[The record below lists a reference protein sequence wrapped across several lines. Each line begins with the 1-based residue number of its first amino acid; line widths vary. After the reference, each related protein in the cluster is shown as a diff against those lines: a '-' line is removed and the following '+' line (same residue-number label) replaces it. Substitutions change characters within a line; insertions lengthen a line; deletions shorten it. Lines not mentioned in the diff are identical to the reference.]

1 MIKREV
7 PYISY
12 QDFLL
17 KVLEMAEFLTYHRKK
32 ILVAFVISALLMTG
46 LCGQLGFL
54 MIARSDHYSKMA
66 DALHE
71 RERTIK
77 ASRGE
82 IVDRNGTVIAANR
95 TVCTVSVIHNQVT
108 EPEKVIRELVRILEL
123 PEPEVRK
130 KVEKWSSR
138 EIIRTNVE
146 KSVGDQIMNLGLSGV
161 KVDEDYKRYYPYGSL
176 ASKVLGF
183 TGADNQGIIGL
194 EVMYERYLKGRDGL
208 ILTTSDAKGT
218 ELQNAAEER
227 VEPVPGNTLT
237 VSLDV
242 NIQKYAEQAAY
253 QVMEKKGAK
262 AVSVIVMNPR
272 NGEIYAMVNVPE
284 FDLNDPFTLN
294 VESGGLTGTELQ
306 DARNKMWRNRCIND
320 TYEPGSTFKIIT
332 AAAGLEAG
340 VVHLDDRFSCPGFR
354 IVEDRKI
361 RCHKIGGHGG
371 ETFLQGA
378 MNSCN
383 PVFIDVGAR
392 LGVDSF
398 YHYFEQFGLL
408 GKTGIDLPGEAATIM
423 HKKENMGLVELATVS
438 FGQSFQIT
446 TIRLAATVC
455 SLINGGQKITPHC
468 GVEVR
473 EDDGTLLETLSYKEG
488 KQIVSEQVSKT
499 MRMILE
505 KVVSEGGGKK
515 AYIEGYHIGGKT
527 ATSETLPRSANKY
540 ISSFLGF
547 VPAEDP
553 RILGICIINNPQGV
567 YYGGTDICNGEFC
580 GNTIL
585 CALHTPIDDFEDK
598 NSGDFISEMGVIV
611 GKLAAYLGC
620 RNFPPYNY
628 DDINNIVI
636 YKDYH
641 FYHNCPLVLKND
653 VGFVLFSIL
662 CNINYA
668 IKFVENYFVENIPQK
683 FKFAYLQYYYLCDFI
698 REMNE
703 LLNTKLELNSS
714 LKNRNIRNCLAHYGL
729 GQFMKETD
737 IDKEDILKGITVKAF
752 NMEYYHCKELL
763 YDYLN
768 KLAIQIKYK
777 IF

>member
-1 MIKREV
+1 
-7 PYISY
+7 
-12 QDFLL
+12 
-17 KVLEMAEFLTYHRKK
+17 MAEFLTHHRKK
-32 ILVAFVISALLMTG
+32 LFIVFLISVLLMVG
-46 LCGQLGFL
+46 LCAQLGFL

-66 DALHE
+66 DELHK

-77 ASRGE
+77 AARGE

-446 TIRLAATVC
+446 PIQLITTASSI
-455 SLINGGQKITPHC
+455 INGGRRITPHFAMN
-468 GVEVR
+468 VEST
-473 EDDGTLLETLSYKEG
+473 DGTYYQKFSYPE
-488 KQIVSEQVSKT
+488 
-499 MRMILE
+499 RMG
-505 KVVSEGGGKK
+505 VVSEATSETMRYILEQVVAEGSGKRAK
-515 AYIEGYHIGGKT
+515 LPGYRVGGKT
-527 ATSETLPRSANKY
+527 ATSEKLPRSLKKY

-547 VPAEDP
+547 APADDP
-553 RILGICIINNPQGV
+553 QVIAAPVVADIFWNILP
-567 YYGGTDICNGEFC
+567 YLDI
-580 GNTIL
+580 T
-585 CALHTPIDDFEDK
+585 
-598 NSGDFISEMGVIV
+598 SVS
-611 GKLAAYLGC
+611 
-620 RNFPPYNY
+620 
-628 DDINNIVI
+628 
-636 YKDYH
+636 
-641 FYHNCPLVLKND
+641 
-653 VGFVLFSIL
+653 
-662 CNINYA
+662 
-668 IKFVENYFVENIPQK
+668 
-683 FKFAYLQYYYLCDFI
+683 
-698 REMNE
+698 
-703 LLNTKLELNSS
+703 
-714 LKNRNIRNCLAHYGL
+714 
-729 GQFMKETD
+729 ETD
-737 IDKEDILKGITVKAF
+737 
-752 NMEYYHCKELL
+752 
-763 YDYLN
+763 
-768 KLAIQIKYK
+768 
-777 IF
+777 

>member
-1 MIKREV
+1 
-7 PYISY
+7 
-12 QDFLL
+12 
-17 KVLEMAEFLTYHRKK
+17 MAEFLTHHRKK
-32 ILVAFVISALLMTG
+32 LFIVFLISVLLMVG
-46 LCGQLGFL
+46 LCAQLGFL

-66 DALHE
+66 DELHK

-77 ASRGE
+77 AARGE

-108 EPEKVIRELVRILEL
+108 EPEKVIQELVRILEL

-161 KVDEDYKRYYPYGSL
+161 KVDEDYKRYYPYRSL

-446 TIRLAATVC
+446 PIQLITTASSI
-455 SLINGGQKITPHC
+455 INGGRRITPHFAMN
-468 GVEVR
+468 VEST
-473 EDDGTLLETLSYKEG
+473 DGTYYQKFSYPE
-488 KQIVSEQVSKT
+488 
-499 MRMILE
+499 RMG
-505 KVVSEGGGKK
+505 VVSEATSETMRYILEQVVAEGSGKRAK
-515 AYIEGYHIGGKT
+515 LPGYRVGGKT
-527 ATSETLPRSANKY
+527 ATSEKLPRSLKKY

-547 VPAEDP
+547 APADDP
-553 RILGICIINNPQGV
+553 QVIALITIDEPVGI
-567 YYGGTDICNGEFC
+567 YYGGTIAAPVVADIFSN
-580 GNTIL
+580 IL
-585 CALHTPIDDFEDK
+585 P
-598 NSGDFISEMGVIV
+598 
-611 GKLAAYLGC
+611 YL
-620 RNFPPYNY
+620 
-628 DDINNIVI
+628 DITSV
-636 YKDYH
+636 
-641 FYHNCPLVLKND
+641 
-653 VGFVLFSIL
+653 S
-662 CNINYA
+662 
-668 IKFVENYFVENIPQK
+668 
-683 FKFAYLQYYYLCDFI
+683 
-698 REMNE
+698 
-703 LLNTKLELNSS
+703 
-714 LKNRNIRNCLAHYGL
+714 
-729 GQFMKETD
+729 ETD
-737 IDKEDILKGITVKAF
+737 
-752 NMEYYHCKELL
+752 
-763 YDYLN
+763 
-768 KLAIQIKYK
+768 
-777 IF
+777 

>member
-1 MIKREV
+1 MT
-7 PYISY
+7 
-12 QDFLL
+12 
-17 KVLEMAEFLTYHRKK
+17 EFLTHHRKK
-32 ILVAFVISALLMTG
+32 LFIVFLISALLMVG
-46 LCGQLGFL
+46 LCAQLGFL

-66 DALHE
+66 DELHK

-77 ASRGE
+77 AARGE

-208 ILTTSDAKGT
+208 ILTISDAKGT

-446 TIRLAATVC
+446 PIQLITTASSI
-455 SLINGGQKITPHC
+455 INGGRRITPHFAMN
-468 GVEVR
+468 VEST
-473 EDDGTLLETLSYKEG
+473 DGTYYQKFSYPE
-488 KQIVSEQVSKT
+488 
-499 MRMILE
+499 RMG
-505 KVVSEGGGKK
+505 VVSEATSETMRYILEQVVAEGSGKRAK
-515 AYIEGYHIGGKT
+515 LPGYRVGGKT
-527 ATSETLPRSANKY
+527 ATSEKLPRSLKKY

-547 VPAEDP
+547 APADDP
-553 RILGICIINNPQGV
+553 QVIALITIDEPVGI
-567 YYGGTDICNGEFC
+567 YYGGTIAAPVVADIFSN
-580 GNTIL
+580 IL
-585 CALHTPIDDFEDK
+585 PYLDIT
-598 NSGDFISEMGVIV
+598 SVSE
-611 GKLAAYLGC
+611 A
-620 RNFPPYNY
+620 
-628 DDINNIVI
+628 D
-636 YKDYH
+636 
-641 FYHNCPLVLKND
+641 
-653 VGFVLFSIL
+653 
-662 CNINYA
+662 
-668 IKFVENYFVENIPQK
+668 
-683 FKFAYLQYYYLCDFI
+683 
-698 REMNE
+698 
-703 LLNTKLELNSS
+703 
-714 LKNRNIRNCLAHYGL
+714 
-729 GQFMKETD
+729 
-737 IDKEDILKGITVKAF
+737 
-752 NMEYYHCKELL
+752 
-763 YDYLN
+763 
-768 KLAIQIKYK
+768 
-777 IF
+777 